1 MGLKLRHYEVISLIS
16 GFLITFVF
24 GSLYTLGTIT
34 PYIASYIH
42 WEDNG

>member
-1 MGLKLRHYEVISLIS
+1 MKLSLAHYEKISLLS

-24 GSLYTLGTIT
+24 GSLYTLGTVT

-42 WEDNG
+42 Y